1 MQPTTQTHASKIE
14 IPPLL
19 SAAVSAQYHG
29 LTAECIV
36 CKENPIRC
44 KLVMCLGWVQTA
56 VLSFDAR
63 KLYMP
68 RVVTMERT
76 LGSLQQLVPISV

>member
-36 CKENPIRC
+36 RKENPIRC
-44 KLVMCLGWVQTA
+44 KLVMCLWVQTA

-63 KLYMP
+63 KLYLP

-76 LGSLQQLVPISV
+76 LGSLQQLMFISL